1 MMLYTFYTYSI
12 RLRMASP
19 SVPSPRS
26 PNYIRVNIY
35 NTCEVRQ
42 MRIECVLCVYA
53 AGDGGAF
60 CFMNVKKYKNEKK

>member
-1 MMLYTFYTYSI
+1 
-12 RLRMASP
+12 MASP

-60 CFMNVKKYKNEKK
+60 CSMNVKKYKNEKNKNKN